1 MKTIYI
7 VTVNGKISSEAYNT
21 LEEAQDFIKGRIDY
35 NGVKSL
41 KEPPSLKIECSW
53 WRLALMVEADNWCA
67 FQT

>member
-35 NGVKSL
+35 NGGWSTKPYYMVVEDNKNKYEIHDVTVKS
-41 KEPPSLKIECSW
+41 
-53 WRLALMVEADNWCA
+53 
-67 FQT
+67 